1 MNKNQATAYAVM
13 AIYNLQNSA
22 NGDFKLK
29 NIKLLDI
36 EEEMKCMYK
45 IYSLKEIVEISKR
58 KIG

>member
-13 AIYNLQNSA
+13 AIYTLQNSA
-22 NGDFKLK
+22 NGEFKLK

-36 EEEMKCMYK
+36 EEEMKYMYGLYK
-45 IYSLKEIVEISKR
+45 LKDIVEISKR